1 MIKAL
6 LAGLVSVLL
15 SAGLAF
21 SASLD
26 GEETYDLLFRDGT
39 LDSVDRDAA
48 LIYRRTVSNQLKPE
62 TAERDTG
69 QIALTFRDDASEMAH
84 LEFRQDEKHRAMG
97 VFPASVG
104 NPMIMVFYESAVR
117 DMAESAGGSPFYIRN
132 RVKDAL
138 IQPTEVETGEAIL
151 DGEAVTTQTVR
162 LRPFEEDPNRDR
174 MQGFGDLVLSVT
186 VSEDVPGWYLKLVAE
201 ALPEAG
207 GEAVYRS
214 EMVFD
219 RLEGTQ

>member
-1 MIKAL
+1 MIKTL
-6 LAGLVSVLL
+6 LAGLLSVLL

-21 SASLD
+21 SASMD

-39 LDSVDRDAA
+39 LDSVDRDSA
-48 LIYRRTVSNQLKPE
+48 LIYLRTVSNQLKPE
-62 TAERDTG
+62 AAERDTG
-69 QIALTFRDDASEMAH
+69 QIALTFGDAASEMAH
-84 LEFRQDEKHRAMG
+84 LEFRQDQKHRSMG
-97 VFPASVG
+97 MFPASVG

-138 IQPTEVETGEAIL
+138 IQPAEVETGEAII

-162 LRPFEEDPNRDR
+162 LRPFEGDPNRDR
-174 MQGFGDLVLSVT
+174 MRGFGDLVLSVT
-186 VSEDVPGWYLKLVAE
+186 VSEGVPGWYLKLVAE
-201 ALPEAG
+201 AQPKSG

-219 RLEGTQ
+219 RLEGAQ